1 MEEIVTKDDLRQFGL
16 QLLDRIRVV
25 IKETTSSQTELLNP
39 EWLKS
44 KVVRKM
50 MDMSAGSL
58 QNLRVNQ
65 KVRFKKV
72 LGSYYYNKADL
83 QKLFSDEPNP

>member
-1 MEEIVTKDDLRQFGL
+1 MNDNITKDDLRQFGL
-16 QLLDRIRVV
+16 LLVAQFKQI
-25 IKETTSSQTELLNP
+25 IENNQYKENDSLNP

-44 KVVRKM
+44 RIVRKL

-58 QNLRVNQ
+58 QNLRITG

-72 LGSYYYNKADL
+72 LGSYYYNKSDL
-83 QKLFSDEPNP
+83 MNLFNNKK